1 MNRTVDLIQYLP
13 NVLHDVAEFKEITN
27 TENPEFNLT
36 WRSMQDVFD
45 DQFIMQSTVNG
56 VKRWEK
62 ILNIYPKTSDTL
74 EIRKFRILTLLN
86 RHLPYTHRTLIQM
99 LNTMFGEGNFEI
111 KLNYNEYT
119 LSVEFK
125 AAPLDWKVYQDTM
138 KEVIPCNLV
147 FESYFKMPEIDIE
160 IEATERHYIVP
171 YPICN
176 RAKCHW
182 VKGKRLD
189 VHIGI
194 EARDINVRL
203 PRPITNVAETQ
214 TIKGKAFT
222 NYFSFIASDLN
233 IKLPRKICGRTKVG
247 R

>member
-62 ILNIYPKTSDTL
+62 ILNIYPKASDTL

-99 LNTMFGEGNFEI
+99 LGTMFGEGNFEVL
-111 KLNYNEYT
+111 LNYNEYA
-119 LSVEFK
+119 LSIEFRV
-125 AAPLDWKVYQDTM
+125 APLDWKVYRDTM
-138 KEVIPCNLV
+138 QEVIPCNLI
-147 FESYFKMPEIDIE
+147 FETYFKLSETE
-160 IEATERHYIVP
+160 IEVDIQRAHSVIP
-171 YPICN
+171 LPICG
-176 RAKCHW
+176 RAKCGYR
-182 VKGKRLD
+182 VGKG
-189 VHIGI
+189 IY
-194 EARDINVRL
+194 ADIDISVASAFVSIPL
-203 PRPITNVAETQ
+203 P
-214 TIKGKAFT
+214 
-222 NYFSFIASDLN
+222 
-233 IKLPRKICGRTKVG
+233 ICGRTKAGGV
-247 R
+247 